1 MALAVVRVSS
11 VYLQCL
17 NRYPTVRKK
26 DFVFLCRVRVS
37 S

>member
-17 NRYPTVRKK
+17 NGYPTVRKK
-26 DFVFLCRVRVS
+26 DFVFLGRVRVS

>member
-1 MALAVVRVSS
+1 MVRVSS

-17 NRYPTVRKK
+17 NGYPTVRKK
-26 DFVFLCRVRVS
+26 DFVFLGRVRVS